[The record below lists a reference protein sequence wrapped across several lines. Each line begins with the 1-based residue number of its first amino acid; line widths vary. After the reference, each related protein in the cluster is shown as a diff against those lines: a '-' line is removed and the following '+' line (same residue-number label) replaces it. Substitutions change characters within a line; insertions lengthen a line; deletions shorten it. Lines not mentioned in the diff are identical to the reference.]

1 MERISIKVIEESLS
15 WLISADLNKKGKTTP
30 GVSMTCG

>member
-15 WLISADLNKKGKTTP
+15 RFISADLNKKDKTTP
-30 GVSMTCG
+30 GVSMICG